1 MLARKTE
8 QKLNYVTLR
17 LPESKGEYPDEWG
30 RDPFPHERGKFSKR
44 FQEWLREDVAAV
56 WPDVDSLEDPGVQSA
71 ALRCCLLPSFSVH
84 AYVQGPPGEGKGV
97 TSDSAQSLD
106 WVHSTMTLLHCSPA
120 CCDLLFAPTTLFRPH
135 DPLFLA
141 HSSRVTAD

>member
-30 RDPFPHERGKFSKR
+30 QDPFPHERGKFSKR

-56 WPDVDSLEDPGVQSA
+56 WPDVDSVEDPGVQSPV
-71 ALRCCLLPSFSVH
+71 LWCCLLPSFSVH
-84 AYVQGPPGEGKGV
+84 GYVQGPLVK
-97 TSDSAQSLD
+97 AK
-106 WVHSTMTLLHCSPA
+106 A
-120 CCDLLFAPTTLFRPH
+120 
-135 DPLFLA
+135 
-141 HSSRVTAD
+141 